1 MKKYLIPFFGTALLL
16 MACGDEVTNIS
27 EYGGADTVKA
37 FKDLGKCDKSAIGK
51 FVYVSDSVKV
61 YACTDDGWAAVTGTA
76 VSGKNGSNGT
86 NGKNGKDGADGK
98 DGTDGKSCTMTA
110 FKDGSGFDVICDGK
124 SIGSVKNG
132 ADGADG
138 KDGSN
143 GKDGTSCSVAKA
155 EDSDDAVVTCGK
167 TSVTI
172 HNGVDGKPGAPGTK
186 GTDGTNGTNG
196 TNGSDGASCKI
207 ASDVDGVVQIQCGEG
222 KDATTTK
229 LYKAICGTKPYDPE
243 KSFCTAE
250 GEAYPLC
257 NGKKYDPAT
266 YECVNGELVEVLKS
280 CGDEL
285 YNAHAKFCFNN
296 KTYPLCNGEEY
307 DVELETCENGKKV
320 VVYEKCGDEKYK
332 AVDADHLF
340 CAEFENKDTEEK
352 TYQIYKYTTIEVK
365 SKDYSETWMAENLN
379 YETENSR
386 CYENKESNCEIYGR
400 LYSLAAAK
408 NACPNGWRL
417 PSLADWDGLIYAVN
431 ELDQNPD
438 AKNNAGEVLKSSK
451 IWNIGEGSDL
461 YGFTALPGGARAF
474 IEGVYHEGGLG
485 TDAYF
490 WSSRNSGMCVHLI
503 NQTTHQNNV
512 NEASIEDFSPN
523 SQFSVRC
530 IKNAESN

>member
-1 MKKYLIPFFGTALLL
+1 M
-16 MACGDEVTNIS
+16 
-27 EYGGADTVKA
+27 
-37 FKDLGKCDKSAIGK
+37 
-51 FVYVSDSVKV
+51 
-61 YACTDDGWAAVTGTA
+61 
-76 VSGKNGSNGT
+76 
-86 NGKNGKDGADGK
+86 
-98 DGTDGKSCTMTA
+98 
-110 FKDGSGFDVICDGK
+110 
-124 SIGSVKNG
+124 
-132 ADGADG
+132 
-138 KDGSN
+138 
-143 GKDGTSCSVAKA
+143 
-155 EDSDDAVVTCGK
+155 
-167 TSVTI
+167 
-172 HNGVDGKPGAPGTK
+172 
-186 GTDGTNGTNG
+186 
-196 TNGSDGASCKI
+196 
-207 ASDVDGVVQIQCGEG
+207 
-222 KDATTTK
+222 
-229 LYKAICGTKPYDPE
+229 
-243 KSFCTAE
+243 
-250 GEAYPLC
+250 
-257 NGKKYDPAT
+257 
-266 YECVNGELVEVLKS
+266 YECVNGEPVEVLKS

-285 YNAHAKFCFNN
+285 YNVHAKFCFNN

-530 IKNAESN
+530 IKNVEKN